1 MLNFLCVNYR
11 MNFINIQPK
20 DIVITAT
27 KIKIDVISLELNVN
41 AIIRITLY
49 DNNTKIVQ
57 TNMLILNGEDYQ
69 AWQTDNDLLS
79 IICDKYN
86 YQLS

>member
-1 MLNFLCVNYR
+1 
-11 MNFINIQPK
+11 MNFINIEPK
-20 DIVITAT
+20 DIIITAT
-27 KIKIDVISLELNVN
+27 KIKIDVISLELNVS

-69 AWQTDNDLLS
+69 AWETDDDLLS

>member
-1 MLNFLCVNYR
+1 MNY
-11 MNFINIQPK
+11 INIEPK
-20 DIVITAT
+20 DIIITAT
-27 KIKIDVISLELNVN
+27 KIKIDVISLELNVS

-69 AWQTDNDLLS
+69 AWETDDDLLS

>member
-1 MLNFLCVNYR
+1 MNY
-11 MNFINIQPK
+11 INIEPK
-20 DIVITAT
+20 DIIITAT
-27 KIKIDVISLELNVN
+27 KIKIDVISLELNVS

-49 DNNTKIVQ
+49 DSNTKIVQ

-69 AWQTDNDLLS
+69 AWQTDDDLLS

>member
-1 MLNFLCVNYR
+1 
-11 MNFINIQPK
+11 MNFINIEPK
-20 DIVITAT
+20 DIIITAT
-27 KIKIDVISLELNVN
+27 KIKIDVISLELNVS

-49 DNNTKIVQ
+49 DHNTKIVQ

-69 AWQTDNDLLS
+69 AWQTDDDLLS

>member
-1 MLNFLCVNYR
+1 
-11 MNFINIQPK
+11 MNFINIEPK
-20 DIVITAT
+20 DIIITAT
-27 KIKIDVISLELNVN
+27 KIKIDVISLELNVS

-69 AWQTDNDLLS
+69 AWQTDDDLLS

>member
-1 MLNFLCVNYR
+1 
-11 MNFINIQPK
+11 MNFINIEPK
-20 DIVITAT
+20 DIIITAT
-27 KIKIDVISLELNVN
+27 KIKIDVISLELNVS
-41 AIIRITLY
+41 AIIRITLS

-69 AWQTDNDLLS
+69 AWQTDDDLLS

>member
-1 MLNFLCVNYR
+1 MNY
-11 MNFINIQPK
+11 INIEPK
-20 DIVITAT
+20 DIIITAT
-27 KIKIDVISLELNVN
+27 KIKIDVISLELNVS

-57 TNMLILNGEDYQ
+57 TNMLILNGEEYQ
-69 AWQTDNDLLS
+69 SWQTDDDMLS

>member
-1 MLNFLCVNYR
+1 MNY
-11 MNFINIQPK
+11 INIEPK
-20 DIVITAT
+20 DIIITAT
-27 KIKIDVISLELNVN
+27 KIKIDVISLELNVS

-69 AWQTDNDLLS
+69 AWQTDDDLLS

>member
-1 MLNFLCVNYR
+1 

-27 KIKIDVISLELNVN
+27 KIKIDVISLELNVS

-69 AWQTDNDLLS
+69 AWQTDDDLLS